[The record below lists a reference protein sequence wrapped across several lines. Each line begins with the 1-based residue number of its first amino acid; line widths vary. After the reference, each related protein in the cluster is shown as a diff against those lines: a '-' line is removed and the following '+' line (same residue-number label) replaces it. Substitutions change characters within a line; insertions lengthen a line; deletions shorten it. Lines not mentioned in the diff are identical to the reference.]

1 MLSDRS
7 YMRSDPLRPAPGFL
21 ACFLGALAAGFV
33 LQSVAEYFGSS
44 FLFEHGALSAEGLRG
59 GEVWTLFTY
68 VFLHGGVFH
77 LLLNGLGIFF
87 LGRALQ
93 ESLGQS
99 QLAALTLVGTVGSAL
114 AWAGLHFN
122 RTGAVIGA
130 SGVVMAYLAVFACL
144 HPRRPMTLLLFFV
157 IPVTVQP
164 IWLVA
169 VIAGVDVLGLL
180 AQELP
185 GRGSLYGVAHSAHL
199 GGLAAGWLFHRFVLA
214 RPPSG
219 GRAAVEPPSWVR
231 KRAARPAPAY
241 SVDLGPAPKPA
252 APHPLPA
259 EGSAQAAAAT
269 RSREALRAEVDRI
282 LDKINLH
289 GFGSLTDA
297 EKRVLDEARQH
308 LNPR

>member
-1 MLSDRS
+1 
-7 YMRSDPLRPAPGFL
+7 MRGNPLRNSPGFL
-21 ACFLGALAAGFV
+21 PLFLGALVAGFV
-33 LQSVAEYFGSS
+33 LQTATTSFGTS
-44 FLFEHGALSAEGLRG
+44 FVSDHGSLSADGLRKG
-59 GEVWTLFTY
+59 AVWSLLTY
-68 VFLHGGVFH
+68 VLLHGSVFH
-77 LLLNGLGIFF
+77 LLLNGLGVFF

-93 ESLGQS
+93 DSLGQTRMAG
-99 QLAALTLVGTVGSAL
+99 LTLAGALGAALT
-114 AWAGLHFN
+114 WAALHFN

-199 GGLAAGWLFHRFVLA
+199 GGLAAGWLFHRFVIA
-214 RPPSG
+214 QPSFG
-219 GRAAVEPPSWVR
+219 GRTVMEPPSWIR
-231 KRAARPAPAY
+231 KRSARPGPAY
-241 SVDLGPAPKPA
+241 SVNLGPASKNTTPPPTAKTP
-252 APHPLPA
+252 PHP
-259 EGSAQAAAAT
+259 SAPSA
-269 RSREALRAEVDRI
+269 RSRESLRAEVDRI
-282 LDKINLH
+282 LDKINLQ
-289 GFGSLTDA
+289 GFGSLSAA

-308 LNPR
+308 INPQ

>member
-1 MLSDRS
+1 MRGDTHRS
-7 YMRSDPLRPAPGFL
+7 APGFL
-21 ACFLGALAAGFV
+21 VWFLGALAAGFV
-33 LQSVAEYFGSS
+33 LQSAAEYFRSS
-44 FLFEHGALSAEGLRG
+44 FLMDYGALSASNLRS
-59 GEVWTLFTY
+59 GEVWTLLTY

-93 ESLGQS
+93 DSLGETR
-99 QLAALTLVGTVGSAL
+99 LAWLTLWGAVGAAL

-169 VIAGVDVLGLL
+169 VIASVDVLGLL

-199 GGLAAGWLFHRFVLA
+199 GGLVAGWLFHRFVFA
-214 RPPSG
+214 RPAIG
-219 GRAAVEPPSWVR
+219 GRAAVEPPAWVR

-241 SVDLGPAPKPA
+241 SVNLGPAAKAATPPSVSEPAPPPA
-252 APHPLPA
+252 AA
-259 EGSAQAAAAT
+259 GA
-269 RSREALRAEVDRI
+269 RSREAIRAEVDRI

-308 LNPR
+308 INPR